1 MIEPFRGERGFNAH
15 VPQTESVVEASSHI
29 GKAADIP
36 NQPQYNQND
45 ITHDYLKRTGQEYPD
60 DHANPLSHNS
70 DTAPSFCG
78 QSRPVNSAPKPQSK
92 ELGLHWSITENKAN
106 SR

>member
-29 GKAADIP
+29 SQAADIP
-36 NQPQYNQND
+36 NQPKNTQND
-45 ITHDYLKRTGQEYPD
+45 ITNYQQRRKEFQHPSNS
-60 DHANPLSHNS
+60 ANSRSLNR

-78 QSRPVNSAPKPQSK
+78 QSRPVNSTPKPQST
-92 ELGLHWSITENKAN
+92 ELGLHWSITESTAN
-106 SR
+106 SI